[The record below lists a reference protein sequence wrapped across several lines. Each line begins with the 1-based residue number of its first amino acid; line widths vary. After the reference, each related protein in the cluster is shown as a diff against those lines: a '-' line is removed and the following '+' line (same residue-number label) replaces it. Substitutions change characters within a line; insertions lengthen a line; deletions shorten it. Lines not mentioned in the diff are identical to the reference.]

1 MQMQVRYAR
10 RLCQITA
17 STVSCIVIAS
27 MKNLHDIFHAHSE
40 RRLLPVIKPGE
51 KFWIYCTVR
60 TVVRKLPEVE
70 YFSSTEY
77 IFQVPRFNLVHGL
90 LMSGA

>member
-1 MQMQVRYAR
+1 
-10 RLCQITA
+10 
-17 STVSCIVIAS
+17 

-77 IFQVPRFNLVHGL
+77 IF
-90 LMSGA
+90 